1 MTMTIEELRAH
12 QKKSA
17 EATVSAA
24 AKQEKKKDE
33 RFWEPTV
40 ADKDAK
46 ISRAIIRPISC
57 VATEDQNVV
66 VQTTHFIK
74 KNNRY
79 YSFVCPKTSG
89 KSAKCPVC
97 ERYWSQPY
105 GQRDMNLRP
114 RKKWIM
120 NIYVVDDTG
129 NPENNGKTFLWACP
143 KTIWDKIEAAR
154 TEQYEDER
162 VENIFDL
169 WEGANILVRTKDK
182 AGFMNY
188 EDSTIRSKSALF
200 PELEET
206 NPKYIQ
212 VAESAYPLRE
222 FVEAGKE
229 KTYAELAEMLNEIDG
244 LVEDSI
250 DKKPSNYVKVNNLD
264 DEVEEFVDEAP
275 TTVVEEKTT
284 EEDFFTDFEPIND

>member
-1 MTMTIEELRAH
+1 MTMTIEELKAH

-24 AKQEKKKDE
+24 SKQEKKKDD
-33 RFWEPTV
+33 RFWEPTIT
-40 ADKDAK
+40 DKDSK

-57 VATEDQNVV
+57 VATEEQNVV
-66 VQTTHFIK
+66 VQTSHFIK

-89 KSAKCPVC
+89 KGTKCPVC
-97 ERYWSQPY
+97 ERYWSQPF

-114 RKKWIM
+114 KKKWIM
-120 NIYVVDDTG
+120 NIYVVDDSG
-129 NPENNGKTFLWACP
+129 KPENNGKTFLWACP

-154 TEQYEDER
+154 VEQYEDER

-188 EDSTIRSKSALF
+188 EDSTIRGKSALF
-200 PELEET
+200 PDLPE
-206 NPKYIQ
+206 NDPKYLK
-212 VAESAYPLRE
+212 VAESAYPLKE
-222 FVEAGKE
+222 FIEAGNQKS
-229 KTYAELAEMLNEIDG
+229 YAELAEMLNEIDG
-244 LVEDSI
+244 LIEDSI
-250 DKKPSNYVKVNNLD
+250 DKKPSNYVKANHLD
-264 DEVEEFVDEAP
+264 DDFEEENTISTEP
-275 TTVVEEKTT
+275 TTT
-284 EEDFFTDFEPIND
+284 EEDVTDDTFFDDLNPID

>member
-17 EATVSAA
+17 EATVNAST
-24 AKQEKKKDE
+24 KQEKKKDD
-33 RFWEPTV
+33 RFWEPTIT
-40 ADKDAK
+40 DKDTK
-46 ISRAIIRPISC
+46 ISRAVIRPISC
-57 VATEDQNVV
+57 VASEDQNVV
-66 VQTTHFIK
+66 IQTSHFIK

-79 YSFVCPKTSG
+79 YSCVCPKTAG
-89 KSAKCPVC
+89 KGSKCPIC

-105 GQRDMNLRP
+105 GQRDQNLRP
-114 RKKWIM
+114 KKKWIM
-120 NIYVVDDTG
+120 NIYVVDDSG
-129 NPENNGKTFLWACP
+129 KPENNGKTFLWACP

-200 PELEET
+200 AELPE
-206 NPKYIQ
+206 NDPKYIQ
-212 VAESAYPLRE
+212 VAESAYPLKE
-222 FVEAGKE
+222 FVEAGHNKSYSDL
-229 KTYAELAEMLNEIDG
+229 TEMLNEIDG
-244 LVEDSI
+244 LVDDSI
-250 DKKPSNYVKVNNLD
+250 DKKPSNFIK
-264 DEVEEFVDEAP
+264 
-275 TTVVEEKTT
+275 TQVVEEDDLGFEEPSVV
-284 EEDFFTDFEPIND
+284 EEDTTDDDFFNDVEPIE